1 MNLLLEAST
10 NNVSTWILLGVLV
23 LFLIVSPF
31 LMRAKNKKEM
41 EKAQQMID
49 SIKKGDQVMTAAGVI
64 GKVISI
70 DNKLDMKVITIE
82 TGDEKHKGYM
92 TMDINAIYANLSNS
106 IVPQEKPVQNEK
118 VEQKKDAEKV
128 EEKVEET
135 KQSEVLEEQ
144 PKQEESVE
152 EKSQPKKVPVKK
164 SKTSSKSKKK

>member
-1 MNLLLEAST
+1 MNLLLDTGT

-118 VEQKKDAEKV
+118 FEQKKDA
-128 EEKVEET
+128 EKVEET

-144 PKQEESVE
+144 PKQEENVE

-164 SKTSSKSKKK
+164 SKSGSKSKKK